1 MTGDVPPPGRILL
14 VGIGPG
20 DPAHMTA
27 RAREAIAEAEVVIG
41 YQTYLKLIPELL
53 EGKTVIGKA
62 MTEELDRVEAA
73 WQAARAGQVVALVSS
88 GDPGVYGMAGPTYE
102 FLLQQGWQGGAGE
115 VQVEVVP
122 GTSALSSCAALV
134 GAPLTHD
141 FCTISLSDLLTP
153 WPVIARRLEAA
164 GRGDFVTVLYNPA
177 SKRRQAHIARAQE
190 ILLRYRDPK
199 TPVAVV
205 RSAYRERQQVQHLP
219 LEQLHQ
225 AEPSMLSTVI
235 IGNRSTRFEHGRMVT
250 PRGYTAKYA
259 EAGTPVPGEQ
269 RGQSLSLGLEGWPV
283 VLRQWLREQQTPSL
297 EAAAAHFDVDW
308 AEALAAVADDVAEPD
323 TPFMTSRI
331 EVTDLPRHLEECREW
346 PRIRAVVRGPAGTRM
361 VCSVAG
367 AGLYYD
373 GETLVLGAGG
383 GRVELDWQR
392 VAAAWAL
399 AGTCQHCSLELVD
412 ERGRGL
418 LSLQRVT
425 GRNPAGDASGR
436 AG

>member
-1 MTGDVPPPGRILL
+1 MTGDVAPPGRILL

-27 RAREAIAEAEVVIG
+27 RAREAITEAEVVIG

-73 WQAARAGQVVALVSS
+73 WEAARAGQVVALVSS
-88 GDPGVYGMAGPTYE
+88 GDAGVYGMAGPTYE
-102 FLLQQGWQGGAGE
+102 FILQRGWQGGAGE
-115 VQVEVVP
+115 VEVEVIP
-122 GTSALSSCAALV
+122 GASALSTCAALV

-153 WPVIARRLEAA
+153 WPVIARRLDAA
-164 GRGDFVTVLYNPA
+164 GRGDFVTILYNPA
-177 SKRRQAHIARAQE
+177 SKRRRAHIARAQE
-190 ILLRYRDPK
+190 ILLRHRDPD

-205 RSAYRERQQVQHLP
+205 RSAYRERQQIQHLT
-219 LEQLHQ
+219 LEALHE

-259 EAGTPVPGEQ
+259 EGGTPVSGEQ
-269 RGQSLSLGLEGWPV
+269 RGRSLSLGLEGWPV
-283 VLRQWLREQQTPSL
+283 VLRQWLREQPSPSL
-297 EAAAAHFDVDW
+297 EAAAEHFDIPW

-331 EVTDLPRHLEECREW
+331 EVADLPHHLDECRQW
-346 PRIRAVVRGPAGTRM
+346 PRLRAVVRGPAGTRM

-367 AGLYYD
+367 AGLRHD
-373 GETLVLGAGG
+373 GQTLVLGSGG
-383 GRVELDWQR
+383 GRVELDWER
-392 VAAAWAL
+392 VAAGWAL
-399 AGTCQHCSLELVD
+399 AGACQHCSLELVD
-412 ERGRGL
+412 RRGRGL
-418 LSLQRVT
+418 LSLQRIVET
-425 GRNPAGDASGR
+425 PR